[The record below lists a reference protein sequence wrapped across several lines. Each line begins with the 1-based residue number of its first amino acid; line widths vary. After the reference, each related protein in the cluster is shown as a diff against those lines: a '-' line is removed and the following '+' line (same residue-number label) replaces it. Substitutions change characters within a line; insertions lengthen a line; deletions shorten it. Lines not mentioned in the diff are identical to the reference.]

1 MTPKVCQRYGEFL
14 GQYMFFCETAHLQDW
29 WFQFAANTSRSFFI
43 ASKVTHVH
51 MSLLGKLVKASG
63 AWWKHGSWRLRVQP
77 TCGYEMYCEH
87 LKADAQDGVKL
98 EREVLEIF
106 TPLLYPFISYFQRI
120 AKACQGYELLVDLN
134 HLRNLCFRQ
143 QANPN
148 ACNSS
153 AGLVFTQFNEAESAH
168 FFVRMQR

>member
-1 MTPKVCQRYGEFL
+1 
-14 GQYMFFCETAHLQDW
+14 
-29 WFQFAANTSRSFFI
+29 
-43 ASKVTHVH
+43 
-51 MSLLGKLVKASG
+51 
-63 AWWKHGSWRLRVQP
+63 
-77 TCGYEMYCEH
+77 MYCEY

-168 FFVRMQR
+168 FLLGCKDK